1 MSGTEIVKEDIGD
14 TRNGVTQK
22 VMGCTLDEVGDETTD
37 IVWIKKHGL
46 FKLQKRWVQT
56 LVLPSAV

>member
-1 MSGTEIVKEDIGD
+1 MKEDIGD
-14 TRNGVTQK
+14 TRNGVTQE
-22 VMGCTLDEVGDETTD
+22 VMGCALDEVGDETID